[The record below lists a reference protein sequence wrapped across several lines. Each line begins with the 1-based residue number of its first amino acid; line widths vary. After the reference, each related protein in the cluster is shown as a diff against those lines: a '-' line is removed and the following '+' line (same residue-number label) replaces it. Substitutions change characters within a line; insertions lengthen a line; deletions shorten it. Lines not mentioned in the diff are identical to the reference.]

1 MHLFDGFPSHYSDD
15 QKGVVLAYVSALI
28 FLNIVAN
35 PIIYA
40 FKIRRAKRRIRCVV
54 NNISSEARM
63 HRWRGQVEL
72 SHEKISL
79 NQTTN
84 AK

>member
-1 MHLFDGFPSHYSDD
+1 MHLFGAFPSSYSDD
-15 QKGVVLAYVSALI
+15 EKGVLLAYVSALI
-28 FLNIVAN
+28 FLNIVVN

-40 FKIRRAKRRIRCVV
+40 FKIRRAKRRIRCVI

-63 HRWRGQVEL
+63 NRWRGNVEL

-79 NQTTN
+79 NDTTN
-84 AK
+84 V